1 MAPSFIRLGAAA
13 LASATSVA
21 ALQAYQL
28 TESYNPSNF
37 FNDDKFTFFSGA
49 DLNKGFIKYR
59 NKADA
64 IRLKLVETNTDDVK
78 IGVDS
83 TNKDVDGRS
92 SVRLESHN
100 SYNGGLFI
108 ADFSHFPAPA
118 CGSWP
123 AFWMYGPSWPTTGE
137 IDLYEGFHV
146 NTANTIVGHTDSP
159 TVVDECKLQASDLT
173 GASVTSD
180 NCWINAPGQWGNQGC
195 GAEETNGLYGKS
207 TGGICEY
214 SFP

>member
-28 TESYNPSNF
+28 SESYNPSNF
-37 FNDDKFTFFSGA
+37 FDSDKFTFFSGA

-59 NKADA
+59 NKKDA
-64 IRLKLVETNTDDVK
+64 TTLGLIQTNADDVR

-83 TNKDVDGRS
+83 TSYDQNGRS
-92 SVRLESHN
+92 SVRLESYHR
-100 SYNGGLFI
+100 YNGGLFI
-108 ADFSHFPAPA
+108 ADFTHFPKPV

-123 AFWMYGPSWPTTGE
+123 AFWMYGPSWPTGGE
-137 IDLYEGFHV
+137 LDLYEGFHV
-146 NTANTIVGHTDSP
+146 NTANTIVAHTDSP
-159 TVVDECKLQASDLT
+159 DAVGECKLQAGDLT
-173 GASVTSD
+173 GASVTSS
-180 NCWINAPGQWGNQGC
+180 NCWINAPSQWSNQGC

-214 SFP
+214 SFL